1 MALSR
6 RNEAEAERFRVK
18 LKNCKAGHNR
28 SQKIIRLQVWRLN
41 RKNRADNFK
50 NTSKLKPVYI
60 CAFFYHRILVRC
72 KNWIP

>member
-50 NTSKLKPVYI
+50 NTSKLKPVNI
-60 CAFFYHRILVRC
+60 SLKAGESSGT
-72 KNWIP
+72 KNLYD